1 MTIDIIPGNALG
13 CRTNAHRHGWDGSIC
28 EEAQDWACG
37 IEAEFR
43 AKYCAMGTPR
53 CFHLHLFDE
62 EDPHLVIPDSGV
74 GWLLEMQAVPRVVD
88 PASDGAGYRG
98 GQPVADGVELRV
110 LGAGDD

>member
-74 GWLLEMQAVPRVVD
+74 GWLLGQHPDAFDDQILLVWAPRPRSPTD
-88 PASDGAGYRG
+88 SSRAARW
-98 GQPVADGVELRV
+98 AR
-110 LGAGDD
+110 